1 MHAKTTVMPLL
12 LLRDVVLFP
21 GETIPVILGGEKS
34 IIALDRALATEGR
47 LFCVAQ
53 RDARIE
59 EPKKKDIYR
68 VGTIGIV
75 DQVSRLPDGTV
86 KVLMEGKK
94 RATLVEYLQEEEFV
108 LVKIQEMEEMA
119 GSPTEVEML
128 MREFQEI
135 IEDFASLT
143 PETPASEIP
152 SVAGLEDPS
161 QLIDAIVAQ
170 IDLEL
175 SDKQEF
181 LETVVVTQRLAK
193 LLVLLKEQMGAL
205 KVETEIQSRVLEQI
219 QKEKKEYILNEQMH
233 AIRRELGENDEF
245 EDELHALENR
255 FRQKKMPEEARHRVA
270 RDLERLQSM
279 PPMAE
284 ETAVLRN
291 YVDCVLSL
299 PWCEYSRDETDLDK
313 AERILEESHYG
324 LREVK
329 ERVLEYLA
337 ARSLA
342 PKLRAPILCF
352 VGPPGVGKTSLGKS
366 IATATGREFLRASLG
381 GVRDEADIRGH
392 RRTYIGSMPGRIIQ
406 SLRKAELGN
415 PVFLLDEVDKL
426 GTDFRGDPSS
436 ALLEVLDPHEN
447 YAFNDH
453 YLELVY
459 DLSGILFITTA
470 NALDSIPRPLQDRM
484 EIIRIAGYVEP
495 EKLHIT
501 KRYLIPKQLEIHG
514 HRQDDLVFTD
524 KALLAI
530 IRRYTREPGVRNLE
544 RQIAKVCRK
553 SAREVLAEANKARLR
568 VTTRTVERYLGKPR
582 YRFEVQEGESRL
594 GAAYGMTRTDMGGEL
609 LSVEATAMPGK
620 GNLYITGQLG
630 EVMQE
635 SAQAALSY
643 VRSRSQTLSLD
654 PNLYQ
659 KVDIHVHVPEGDIP
673 KDGPSLGISLATS
686 MASALTGRPVKSD
699 MAMTGEITLQGRVLP
714 VKGIKEKILAV
725 HRGNIRN
732 VFIPKAN
739 MKDIPEVPSQV
750 LRHVELTLVESLD
763 EVLDRALLPDHLAR

>member
-1 MHAKTTVMPLL
+1 MHPKTTVMPLL

-34 IIALDRALATEGR
+34 LIALDRALEKEGR

-59 EPKKKDIYR
+59 EPKKKDIYG

-75 DQVSRLPDGTV
+75 DQVSRLFDGRV
-86 KVLMEGKK
+86 KVVMEGKR

-108 LVKIQEMEEMA
+108 LVRIQEMEEMA

-135 IEDFASLT
+135 IEDFARLT
-143 PETPASEIP
+143 PETPANTIP
-152 SVAGLEDPS
+152 SVVGLEDPS

-181 LETVVVTQRLAK
+181 LETRAVVERLAK
-193 LLVLLKEQMGAL
+193 LLTLLKRQMGVL
-205 KVETEIQSRVLEQI
+205 KVETEIQSQVLEQI
-219 QKEKKEYILNEQMH
+219 QKEKREYILNEQMH

-245 EDELHALENR
+245 EDELDALKNR
-255 FRQKKMPEEARHRVA
+255 FRQKKMPDEAQHRVA
-270 RDLERLQSM
+270 RDLERLRSM
-279 PPMAE
+279 PPMAA
-284 ETAVLRN
+284 ETTVLRN

-299 PWCEYSRDETDLDK
+299 PWCEYTTEETDFDK

-329 ERVLEYLA
+329 ERVIEYLA
-337 ARSLA
+337 ARALA

-366 IATATGREFLRASLG
+366 IARATGREFIRASLG

-406 SLRKAELGN
+406 SLRKAASGN

-426 GTDFRGDPSS
+426 ARDFRGDPTS

-453 YLELVY
+453 YLELDY
-459 DLSGILFITTA
+459 DLSGIMFITTA
-470 NALDSIPRPLQDRM
+470 NALDNIPRPLQDRM
-484 EIIRIAGYVEP
+484 EIIRIAGYIER
-495 EKLHIT
+495 EKLHIA

-514 HRQDDLVFTD
+514 HSQEGLVFTD
-524 KALLAI
+524 NALLAI
-530 IRRYTREPGVRNLE
+530 IRRYTREAGVRTLE
-544 RQIAKVCRK
+544 RQIAQVCRK
-553 SAREVLAEANKARLR
+553 SACEVLTKAKKARIR
-568 VTTRTVERYLGKPR
+568 VTARSVEKYLGTPR
-582 YRFEVQEGESRL
+582 YRFEVREGESRL

-609 LSVEATAMPGK
+609 LSIEATAMPGK
-620 GNLYITGQLG
+620 GILYITGQLG

-635 SAQAALSY
+635 SAHAALSY
-643 VRSRSQTLSLD
+643 VRSRSKTLSLD

-659 KVDIHVHVPEGDIP
+659 EVDIHVHVPEGDVP
-673 KDGPSLGISLATS
+673 KDGSSLGISLATS

-699 MAMTGEITLQGRVLP
+699 IAMTGEITLQGRVLP

-732 VFIPKAN
+732 VLIPRAN
-739 MKDIPEVPSQV
+739 IKDIPEVPSQV
-750 LRHVELTLVESLD
+750 LRHVELTLVESMD
-763 EVLDRALLPDHLAR
+763 EVLDRALLPDDLAR